1 LETIGLEIG
10 VLALS
15 VESPS
20 LDATRFYRFD
30 EMTDLLQK
38 YAGAYPKLADLSS
51 AGKSYEGRDIW
62 VLTITNTE
70 TGAADSKPAMYIDGN
85 IHAGEVTGCNV
96 CLYTIDY
103 LLANYGDDDQVTTL
117 LDTTTFYILP
127 RVQPDGAEKYLTTP
141 YTLRS
146 SVRHWPTQ
154 EEDHG
159 LYEEDIDGNG
169 LILQMRVEDPNGEW
183 KISDRDPRLMIKRE
197 PDDLTGTFYRLYV
210 EGMLR
215 DPRPEPLRFAATPY
229 GIDQNRNWP
238 ANWSPWQKGGG
249 AYPLS
254 ESETASVAQFIEDH
268 PNISIVQNYHTTG
281 GVILRAPCA
290 EGDSSI
296 PKADVEIYKAMG
308 QIGEKLT
315 GYPCTP
321 VYDAFP
327 LTDDQ
332 GRRATSGGFIEWT
345 YGHKG
350 ILSFATELWDI
361 KSRAGIARSSDD
373 AMRVVNEETEEDGLK
388 LLEWNDR
395 ELGERGF
402 VPWNLFDH
410 PQLGQVEIGGW
421 NTKEVRQNAPPEFLE
436 DECKRNLQ
444 FSLSQAAMLPKLGIK
459 SCDTESLGD
468 DLHIIR
474 LTLENSGFLPTEG
487 SALSSRLQ
495 LPPITVRVE
504 GADILI
510 GRPKIELGQL
520 QGRASAIVGRNR
532 PGQFRAENERLVEI
546 LVRGT
551 GAVTITAES
560 DRAGTVSQTVSLA

>member
-1 LETIGLEIG
+1 LTAG
-10 VLALS
+10 
-15 VESPS
+15 SPS
-20 LDATRFYRFD
+20 FDATRFYLFD
-30 EMTDLLQK
+30 ELTELLKQ
-38 YAGAYPKLADLSS
+38 YAGVYPRLASLTS

-62 VLTITNTE
+62 VLTVTNSE
-70 TGAADSKPAMYIDGN
+70 TGPADKKPAMYIDGN

-96 CLYTIDY
+96 CLYTVDY
-103 LLANYGDDDQVTTL
+103 LLSNYGSDEQVTAL

-146 SVRHWPTQ
+146 SVRHWPTE

-159 LYEEDIDGNG
+159 LYEEDVDGNG
-169 LILQMRVEDPNGEW
+169 LILQMRVADPNGEW
-183 KISDRDPRLMIKRE
+183 KISEKDPRLMIKRE
-197 PDDLTGTFYRLYV
+197 PHDLNGTFYRLYV

-215 DPRPEPLRFAATPY
+215 DPRPEPVKFATPPY

-254 ESETASVAQFIEDH
+254 EPETASVAKFIDEH

-290 EGDSSI
+290 EGDNSI
-296 PKADVEIYKAMG
+296 PKADLEIYKAMG
-308 QIGEKLT
+308 TIGEQLT

-361 KSRAGIARSSDD
+361 KSRAGIERPADD
-373 AMRVVNEETEEDGLK
+373 TMRVVKEETEEDGLK

-402 VPWNLFDH
+402 VPWKPFDH
-410 PQLGQVEIGGW
+410 PQLGEVEIGGW
-421 NTKEVRQNAPPEFLE
+421 NSKEVRQNAPPEFLE
-436 DECKRNLQ
+436 DECERNLQ
-444 FSLSQAAMLPKLGIK
+444 FSLSQAAMLPRLGFK
-459 SCDTESLGD
+459 TVESEALGN

-474 LTLENSGFLPTEG
+474 VTLENGGFLPTEG
-487 SALSSRLQ
+487 SALGSRIQ
-495 LPPITVRVE
+495 LPPVTVRVE
-504 GADILI
+504 GVEVLI
-510 GRPKIELGQL
+510 GRPKIEVGQL
-520 QGRASAIVGRNR
+520 QGRATAIIGRNR
-532 PGQFRAENERLVEI
+532 PGQFRVENERLLEI
-546 LVRGT
+546 LVRGA
-551 GAVTITAES
+551 GDVTITAES
-560 DRAGTVSQTVSLA
+560 ERAGTASRTVSLT